1 MQKINIKAIAIGHER
16 NTHMQRG
23 IAIVLLIMLVLTGCA
38 NNKPANNAT
47 AGNTQKHKLTAAEL
61 TERQKKIC
69 EKEGWSLDPSE
80 WKGPQESAVV
90 YSDKCLEYL
99 EETYPEDE
107 FEYLGYTG
115 AGAMGRSS
123 SYMTARSKLA
133 GKRHPVTVTIYSEN
147 GGYRFKDDYGPA
159 VESYAYAEEVAKF
172 VKERY
177 PDAEMFYDGTINT
190 KKYEKGETNII
201 TRASGHLEL
210 VMEDVFTDGKEVE
223 ILLEEIGEWML
234 DNRPGEDKIV
244 TILVL
249 TKEDMKEATIDNCTK
264 EYQKKNRYV
273 YLYDAYIDAEDG
285 TRITSK

>member
-1 MQKINIKAIAIGHER
+1 MKR
-16 NTHMQRG
+16 TG
-23 IAIVLLIMLVLTGCA
+23 IAILLAVMVLAGCA

-47 AGNTQKHKLTAAEL
+47 AGNTQKHRLTAAEL

-115 AGAMGRSS
+115 AGAMGSSS

-177 PDAEMFYDGTINT
+177 PDAEMFYDGTIDT
-190 KKYEKGETNII
+190 KEYEEGDANII

-249 TKEDMKEATIDNCTK
+249 TKEDMKEATIDNCTR

-273 YLYDAYIDAEDG
+273 YLYDAYIDAVDG